1 MKKKLPSFNPC
12 PDHLIDSEFKY
23 NETSYLM
30 EEISRWRNTQAAVR
44 LLLTTFTEAYNENS
58 SHKDWYG
65 REWMDQESE
74 DQFPS

>member
-1 MKKKLPSFNPC
+1 
-12 PDHLIDSEFKY
+12 
-23 NETSYLM
+23 M